1 MIKSEIM
8 YCAVKI
14 VILLSLTPFNRAV
27 TFLPSIFWDTNNPIL
42 QRQYWNEVTKV
53 KIHDRLTFVCPN
65 EIIKIRGR
73 DVKQG
78 VYANGLYHNL
88 YVKEIPEDATN
99 FEEACDT
106 SENSTAIFITNCDKP
121 KEFYY
126 KNIPINVNQAHPDLP
141 KFKYGK
147 NYMFFATSDGSME
160 SIQPRNTTSK
170 NCTMVF
176 RIYFNTREEERPIY
190 SCPLFDRKNVCQEE
204 KPSEQKGSWEKEMS
218 QNESKQSLP
227 ACKSGTPVKLNT
239 TKTTDNNVIV
249 SWQLPGNNE
258 CRYNITYYTV
268 CYRENSTALCKEELV
283 SGKKHSATLFKL
295 STGQKYYI
303 KVRAHTSKG
312 PGNYSKEI
320 TFETAKKN
328 DPEISALQDKE
339 SASIHGTSVAIGFVI
354 GFFLATVIA
363 AAIWIFVTRIYNKK
377 QKVFAE
383 KNEEENEDKNNPNFY
398 KGEDEL
404 NGVIELNTGYR
415 ESGQN
420 WKLPAVEEENL
431 HLYCSDA

>member
-1 MIKSEIM
+1 MD
-8 YCAVKI
+8 CAVKI

-27 TFLPSIFWDTNNPIL
+27 TFLPSIFWDTNNPVL
-42 QRQYWNEVTKV
+42 QRQYWNEVIKV
-53 KIHDRLTFVCPN
+53 NIHDRLTFVCPN

-78 VYANGLYHNL
+78 VYGNGLYHNL
-88 YVKEIPEDATN
+88 YVKEILKNTTN
-99 FEEACDT
+99 YDEACDT

-121 KEFYY
+121 KELYY

-147 NYMFFATSDGSME
+147 DYMFFATSDGSME
-160 SIQPRNTTSK
+160 SMQPRNTTSR

-176 RIYFNTREEERPIY
+176 RIHFNTREEERPIY
-190 SCPLFDRKNVCQEE
+190 SCPLFNRRNVCEE
-204 KPSEQKGSWEKEMS
+204 KKPSEQKE
-218 QNESKQSLP
+218 
-227 ACKSGTPVKLNT
+227 CKSETPTELNT
-239 TKTTDNNVIV
+239 TTTDDNVIV
-249 SWQLPGNNE
+249 SWLPGNNE
-258 CRYNITYYTV
+258 CNITYYTI
-268 CYRENSTALCKEELV
+268 CYRENSTAHCKEELV
-283 SGKKHSATLFKL
+283 SREKHSTTLYKL
-295 STGQKYYI
+295 AAGQKYYI
-303 KVRAHTSKG
+303 KVRAYTNKG

-320 TFETAKKN
+320 IFQTAQNK

-339 SASIHGTSVAIGFVI
+339 SSSIDGKSIAIGFVI
-354 GFFLATVIA
+354 GVFVTAVIA
-363 AAIWIFVTRIYNKK
+363 VAIWIFITRIYNRKK
-377 QKVFAE
+377 EE
-383 KNEEENEDKNNPNFY
+383 KKEKENADKNNPNFY